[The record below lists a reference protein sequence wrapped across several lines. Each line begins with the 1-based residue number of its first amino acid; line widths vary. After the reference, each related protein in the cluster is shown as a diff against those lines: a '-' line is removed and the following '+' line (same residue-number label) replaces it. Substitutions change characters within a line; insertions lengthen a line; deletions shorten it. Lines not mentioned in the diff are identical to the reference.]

1 MKKLS
6 LRARA
11 LNYLSR
17 REISRVELARKL
29 APYAESQEELD
40 NLLQEF
46 SDRNW
51 QSDERY
57 TESFMASRSKKY
69 GARRLTEELKNKGV
83 DSELIH
89 AYQPDKATQIEN
101 ALAVLQKKY
110 PHLPQTPEEK
120 NKQMR
125 FLAYRGF
132 DFDVIHQAFSLWKDV
147 QDNLSEDADLR

>member
-57 TESFMASRSKKY
+57 TESFMASRSKK
-69 GARRLTEELKNKGV
+69 
-83 DSELIH
+83 
-89 AYQPDKATQIEN
+89 
-101 ALAVLQKKY
+101 
-110 PHLPQTPEEK
+110 
-120 NKQMR
+120 
-125 FLAYRGF
+125 
-132 DFDVIHQAFSLWKDV
+132 
-147 QDNLSEDADLR
+147 

>member
-17 REISRVELARKL
+17 RELSRAELAHKL
-29 APYAESQEELD
+29 APYAESAEELE

-57 TESFMASRSKKY
+57 TESYMASRSKKY
-69 GARRLTEELKNKGV
+69 GSRRLTEALKNKGV
-83 DSELIH
+83 APELIRNH
-89 AYQPDKATQIEN
+89 QIDKAVEVEN
-101 ALAVLQKKY
+101 ALAVLQKKFT
-110 PHLPQTPEEK
+110 HLPQSAEEK

-132 DFDVIHQAFSLWKDV
+132 DFDIIHQAFSLWKEA
-147 QDNLSEDADLR
+147 QDNLPEDADLR

>member
-17 REISRVELARKL
+17 REISRAELTRKL
-29 APYAESQEELD
+29 TPYAESQEELEK
-40 NLLQEF
+40 LLQEF
-46 SDRNW
+46 SDHNW

-57 TESFMASRSKKY
+57 TESFIASRSKKY
-69 GARRLTEELKNKGV
+69 GTRRLTEELKNKGV
-83 DSELIH
+83 DPDLIRSH
-89 AYQPDKATQIEN
+89 QVDKATEAKN

-110 PHLPQTPEEK
+110 THLPQSAEDK

-132 DFDVIHQAFSLWKDV
+132 DFDIIHQAFSLWKEA
-147 QDNLSEDADLR
+147 QDNLPEDSDLR